1 MKGYVR
7 VAPAVLIA
15 LFMGSAADA
24 RAPAPTVAPNNDAG
38 ISAPRNPGPGAG
50 ALEGSTHSE
59 ESPNLGQTLSDAA
72 ITTSVKSKLIS
83 NAITS
88 GRNIKVTTENGVVI
102 LSGHVRSAAEK
113 SAAAQIASDTK
124 GVKSVRNALLI
135 GRGS

>member
-1 MKGYVR
+1 M
-7 VAPAVLIA
+7 APFV
-15 LFMGSAADA
+15 GSAADA

-38 ISAPRNPGPGAG
+38 ISAPRNPDPGAG
-50 ALEGSTHSE
+50 APGEPTQTE
-59 ESPNLGQTLSDAA
+59 ESPNVGQTLSDAA

-102 LSGHVRSAAEK
+102 LSGRVRSAAEK
-113 SAAAQIASDTK
+113 STAMQIASDAK